1 MKIVLQYRRKLSC
14 RDALKDLEEATSNAL
29 CQFDRPA
36 QERPTGASLSVHLVH
51 TKILKTEKRMRLE
64 DPPKTAAFVIAV
76 KGQAP
81 NVVLPEIHY
90 QDPVTIWRSR
100 TSIAGTEL
108 ANSIESQWEKTR
120 QSCIEKRL
128 AKFSGEMAEY
138 SVFLN
143 SDSPTR
149 FTALEMEMKKDTVRK
164 CKPETKRKQTKE
176 KRESSCEVEGL
187 IDIWSHNRRINGLHN
202 HILEA
207 GGKKKLDGLLN
218 GGQAIAMSDVV
229 VTNFIQEHQLHNQQ
243 QLPTSFKYPTIQI
256 KLNTLPL
263 VNQVGEEVDSNNNPH
278 GEMSIK
284 GCVVRENDNRAHLR
298 VSKLGESAVVFDPKK
313 NIKELVEYHRDFLQP
328 KEKKQAAA
336 RTQQPKRPNSK
347 PLSANHRSKRQ
358 KHHK

>member
-14 RDALKDLEEATSNAL
+14 RDALKDLEEATSNVL
-29 CQFDRPA
+29 RQFDRPA

-64 DPPKTAAFVIAV
+64 DPPKTAAFVLAV

-90 QDPVTIWRSR
+90 QDPVTIWRSK
-100 TSIAGTEL
+100 TSKAGANL
-108 ANSIESQWEKTR
+108 AKTIDSQWEKTR
-120 QSCIEKRL
+120 KCCNEKRL
-128 AKFSGEMAEY
+128 AKFNGEMAEY

-143 SDSPTR
+143 SDSTTK
-149 FTALEMEMKKDTVRK
+149 FTALEMEMKKDTARK
-164 CKPETKRKQTKE
+164 CKPKTKGKQTKE

-187 IDIWSHNRRINGLHN
+187 IDIWSHNGRINGLHH

-207 GGKKKLDGLLN
+207 GGKKKLDGLLE
-218 GGQAIAMSDVV
+218 GGQVISMSDDA

-278 GEMSIK
+278 EEMSLK

-298 VSKLGESAVVFDPKK
+298 VSKVGESAVAFDPEKHI
-313 NIKELVEYHRDFLQP
+313 NELVEYHRDYLRP
-328 KEKKQAAA
+328 KEEKQAGAGT
-336 RTQQPKRPNSK
+336 RQPKRLNST
-347 PLSANHRSKRQ
+347 PTNSNHRAKRQ